1 MYPLYTAVPD
11 TTLITLYYF
20 QTDMAGLLCKNRTL
34 WAQTSPLITL
44 AARHGSGSSVPLPL
58 TKVDIGKREVVGY
71 GGNGEVTYIDSV
83 MHPFPAIRSV
93 PALFYLCS
101 RYYNVCPRF
110 KEDSGD
116 IAKLREKEKGD
127 WKKLTLEEKK
137 VLYRAS
143 FCQTL
148 SEVEAPTGEW
158 KSIIGLTLVG
168 ISIGVW
174 GYLWMKSFVY
184 GELPSTI
191 TDEEK
196 MKAQIERMIAMR
208 VNPVEGLTSN
218 YDYEK
223 GRWKE

>member
-1 MYPLYTAVPD
+1 MAS
-11 TTLITLYYF
+11 LI
-20 QTDMAGLLCKNRTL
+20 CKNRTL

-58 TKVDIGKREVVGY
+58 TKVDIGKREVVGF
-71 GGNGEVTYIDSV
+71 GGNGEATYIDSV

-93 PALFYLCS
+93 SALLMTCVIVFT
-101 RYYNVCPRF
+101 NVFIRF
-110 KEDSGD
+110 KEDAGD

-137 VLYRAS
+137 ALYRAS

-148 SEVEAPTGEW
+148 AEVEAPTGEW
-158 KSIIGLTLVG
+158 KSIIGLTLLG

-174 GYLWMKSFVY
+174 GYLWMKAFVY
-184 GELPSTI
+184 GKLPESI

-196 MKAQIERMIAMR
+196 LKAQIERMIAMR
-208 VNPVEGLTSN
+208 ANPVEGLTSN

>member
-1 MYPLYTAVPD
+1 M
-11 TTLITLYYF
+11 
-20 QTDMAGLLCKNRTL
+20 G
-34 WAQTSPLITL
+34 
-44 AARHGSGSSVPLPL
+44 
-58 TKVDIGKREVVGY
+58 
-71 GGNGEVTYIDSV
+71 GEVTYIDSV
-83 MHPFPAIRSV
+83 MAPFPAIRV
-93 PALFYLCS
+93 
-101 RYYNVCPRF
+101 
-110 KEDSGD
+110 KEDQ
-116 IAKLREKEKGD
+116 GD

-148 SEVEAPTGEW
+148 AEVEAPTGER
-158 KSIIGLTLVG
+158 KSVIGLTLVG

-184 GELPSTI
+184 GELPDSI
-191 TDEEK
+191 TNEEK
-196 MKAQIERMIAMR
+196 VKAQIDRMVVMR

>member
-1 MYPLYTAVPD
+1 MLKHCLFRHQAVGFGFNGVEMY
-11 TTLITLYYF
+11 
-20 QTDMAGLLCKNRTL
+20 C
-34 WAQTSPLITL
+34 
-44 AARHGSGSSVPLPL
+44 
-58 TKVDIGKREVVGY
+58 
-71 GGNGEVTYIDSV
+71 DSLQA
-83 MHPFPAIRSV
+83 PFPAIR
-93 PALFYLCS
+93 
-101 RYYNVCPRF
+101 F
-110 KEDSGD
+110 KEETAEV
-116 IAKLREKEKGD
+116 AKIRQKEAGD
-127 WKKLTLEEKK
+127 WKKMTLEEKK

-148 SEVEAPTGEW
+148 AEVEAPTGEW
-158 KSIIGLTLVG
+158 KSIIGLTLLG

-174 GYLWMKSFVY
+174 GYLWMKAFVY
-184 GELPSTI
+184 GKLPETI

>member
-1 MYPLYTAVPD
+1 MAS
-11 TTLITLYYF
+11 LI
-20 QTDMAGLLCKNRTL
+20 CKNRTL

-44 AARHGSGSSVPLPL
+44 AARHSSSVPLPL
-58 TKVDIGKREVVGY
+58 TKVDIGKREVVGF
-71 GGNGEVTYIDSV
+71 GGNGEATYIDSV

-93 PALFYLCS
+93 SCLDCVLVS
-101 RYYNVCPRF
+101 TNVFARF
-110 KEDSGD
+110 KEDAGD

-137 VLYRAS
+137 ALYRAS

-148 SEVEAPTGEW
+148 AEVEAPTGEW
-158 KSIIGLTLVG
+158 KSIIGLTLLG

-174 GYLWMKSFVY
+174 GYLWMKAFVY
-184 GELPSTI
+184 GQLPETI

-196 MKAQIERMIAMR
+196 LKAQIERMIAMR
-208 VNPVEGLTSN
+208 ANPVEGLTSN